1 MFLLVTDV
9 IWELAETFYENHRTL
24 AGSTGLIA
32 LMAAAHGR
40 GCAGGSFFFR
50 FLDFSPFKIVVI
62 LSHIFLS
69 QEESTSKHLL
79 LDDRSEWRRIISTI
93 INIAPRDAYNNIRLD
108 TNTQTHKFQGMY
120 ITSYDMTQIKI

>member
-1 MFLLVTDV
+1 MQGEV
-9 IWELAETFYENHRTL
+9 
-24 AGSTGLIA
+24 
-32 LMAAAHGR
+32 
-40 GCAGGSFFFR
+40 FFR
-50 FLDFSPFKIVVI
+50 FLDFSPFNIVLI
-62 LSHIFLS
+62 FSHIFLS